1 MNKAFKIRIYPNQ
14 EQIILINKTFSQV
27 RYIYNF
33 ILNLKEKMYTNF
45 NISLNFTYISKILTE
60 IKRHKPWLK
69 EVDKCSLQNAVKDLD
84 MAYQKFFNGAGYPKF
99 RSKKRGHN
107 SYRTNGYLFLDKDT
121 KRIKIPKVGWIKFRD
136 KNNFDN
142 LKKIYNIT
150 ISKTSSGKYY
160 ASISAEVD
168 IKAFSKTKKS
178 CGVDL
183 GIKDFCILND
193 GIKFDNPKFFVN
205 TQKKLAKMQRKL
217 YKKEFESNNYFKYKV
232 KVARFQEYIANCR
245 KDYLHKLS
253 IQLVKEYDIICAE
266 TLQVKNMIKNHKL
279 AKAIQDVSWYEFCRQ
294 LEYKANWY
302 GKEFVQISTYFVSSQ
317 LCYDCGYQNKEIK
330 NLDIREWDCPNCGEH
345 HDRDTNAANNI
356 LREGL
361 RILNNPE

>member
-14 EQIILINKTFSQV
+14 EQIISINKTFSQV

-150 ISKTSSGKYY
+150 ISKSSSGKYY

-168 IKAFSKTKKS
+168 IAHFEKNNQN
-178 CGVDL
+178 CGIDL
-183 GIKDFCILND
+183 GLKDFCVLND
-193 GIKFDNPKFFVN
+193 GTKFENPKFLVRN
-205 TQKKLAKMQRKL
+205 EKRLKMLQKSLSRKIYGSKNYMKVKIKLAK
-217 YKKEFESNNYFKYKV
+217 FH
-232 KVARFQEYIANCR
+232 EYIVNSR
-245 KDYLHKLS
+245 KDYLHKISLY
-253 IQLVKEYDIICAE
+253 LVKSYDIICAE
-266 TLQVKNMIKNHKL
+266 TLRVKNMVKNHRL
-279 AKAIQDVSWYEFCRQ
+279 AKAISDVSWYEFCRQ

-302 GKEFVQISTYFVSSQ
+302 GKEFVQINTYFASSQ
-317 LCYDCGYQNKEIK
+317 LCYDCGYQNKEVK
-330 NLDIREWDCPNCGEH
+330 NLDIREWTCPNCGEH

>member
-27 RYIYNF
+27 RYVYNF

-107 SYRTNGYLFLDKDT
+107 SYRTNGYLLLDKDT

-142 LKKIYNIT
+142 LKK
-150 ISKTSSGKYY
+150 
-160 ASISAEVD
+160 
-168 IKAFSKTKKS
+168 
-178 CGVDL
+178 
-183 GIKDFCILND
+183 
-193 GIKFDNPKFFVN
+193 
-205 TQKKLAKMQRKL
+205 
-217 YKKEFESNNYFKYKV
+217 
-232 KVARFQEYIANCR
+232 
-245 KDYLHKLS
+245 
-253 IQLVKEYDIICAE
+253 
-266 TLQVKNMIKNHKL
+266 
-279 AKAIQDVSWYEFCRQ
+279 
-294 LEYKANWY
+294 
-302 GKEFVQISTYFVSSQ
+302 
-317 LCYDCGYQNKEIK
+317 
-330 NLDIREWDCPNCGEH
+330 NL
-345 HDRDTNAANNI
+345 
-356 LREGL
+356 
-361 RILNNPE
+361 

>member
-150 ISKTSSGKYY
+150 ISKTPSGKYY

-183 GIKDFCILND
+183 GIKDFCILNNGD
-193 GIKFDNPKFFVN
+193 KFDNPKFFVN
-205 TQKKLAKMQRKL
+205 SQK
-217 YKKEFESNNYFKYKV
+217 S
-232 KVARFQEYIANCR
+232 
-245 KDYLHKLS
+245 
-253 IQLVKEYDIICAE
+253 
-266 TLQVKNMIKNHKL
+266 
-279 AKAIQDVSWYEFCRQ
+279 
-294 LEYKANWY
+294 
-302 GKEFVQISTYFVSSQ
+302 
-317 LCYDCGYQNKEIK
+317 
-330 NLDIREWDCPNCGEH
+330 
-345 HDRDTNAANNI
+345 
-356 LREGL
+356 
-361 RILNNPE
+361 